1 MDMVWWIIIGA
12 ILGISAALLELHFKK
27 KREKR
32 LENICEGVTTE
43 VKKTIKRLDELNNKS

>member
-1 MDMVWWIIIGA
+1 MIWWIIFGA